1 MCLTFGKDR
10 TNFVK
15 YCKERGILL
24 VTFPPRT
31 TALSPPPQVHQLVGN
46 SSASS

>member
-24 VTFPPRT
+24 VTFPL
-31 TALSPPPQVHQLVGN
+31 ALQPSQPPPQVHQLVGI